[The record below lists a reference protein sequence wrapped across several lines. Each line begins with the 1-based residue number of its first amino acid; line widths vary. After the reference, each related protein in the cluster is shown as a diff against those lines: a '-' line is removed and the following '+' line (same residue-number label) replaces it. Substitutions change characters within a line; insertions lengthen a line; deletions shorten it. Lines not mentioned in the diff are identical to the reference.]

1 MRGLVWTLVW
11 LAILAGSGWY
21 LWRRL
26 RWLWGRSE
34 LLGETLAEA
43 EALVSSA
50 TDHPD
55 PAIGDAPPTDA
66 APELAI
72 FRNPAEVAV
81 ERERLRE
88 TLREERAARRRAA
101 HPAWA
106 RPLDSTDASERKA

>member
-50 TDHPD
+50 TDHPE

-72 FRNPAEVAV
+72 FRNPADVAQ
-81 ERERLRE
+81 ERDLIRE
-88 TLREERAARRRAA
+88 TLRGERAARRRASLPGLSLI
-101 HPAWA
+101 HISEPT
-106 RPLDSTDASERKA
+106 RPY

>member
-1 MRGLVWTLVW
+1 MRGLLWTLVW

-50 TDHPD
+50 TEVLAS
-55 PAIGDAPPTDA
+55 PAEEAPPVDA
-66 APELAI
+66 AAELAV
-72 FRNPAEVAV
+72 FRDPAEVAG

-101 HPAWA
+101 LPGWA
-106 RPLDSTDASERKA
+106 RPLDSTDASDRKA